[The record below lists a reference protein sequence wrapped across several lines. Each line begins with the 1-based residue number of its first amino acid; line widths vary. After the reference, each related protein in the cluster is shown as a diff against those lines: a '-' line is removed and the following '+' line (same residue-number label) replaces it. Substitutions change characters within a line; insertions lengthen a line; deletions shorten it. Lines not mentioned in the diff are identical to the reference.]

1 MVAIMQGH
9 RMAAGGDEGGG
20 GSAFE
25 DLVDDMLT
33 RLCDRIRE
41 KSVNEKLRHIVFPI
55 PSFLLSYVYAIIAFG
70 TVSIAISSACLFVLL
85 VLLHRTRVPPG

>member
-1 MVAIMQGH
+1 MT
-9 RMAAGGDEGGG
+9 AGGDESGG

-41 KSVNEKLRHIVFPI
+41 KSGNEKLRHIVFPI

-85 VLLHRTRVPPG
+85 VLLQRTRAPPG